1 LAATVHFRS
10 SGSPAGLAAAAEGE
24 LTNEMLAESLSD
36 QIIVQAVGPLI
47 TVLLGGLA
55 VGLIARQFQVRE
67 ADQKLRE
74 GMALDVARIGG
85 VFYSLVAA
93 TMRAKVT
100 EDSGLIGIRMKAL
113 DDGFEKFIVDAAV
126 LEKRLSAYSESCSLD
141 WHAAS
146 DCATVLYYL
155 MTEVPEPTL
164 SRITTINEKGFD
176 DKEHSR
182 LSSRELCDQELVMN
196 QFARQ
201 MNGISSGALKKS
213 KNT

>member
-1 LAATVHFRS
+1 M
-10 SGSPAGLAAAAEGE
+10 
-24 LTNEMLAESLSD
+24 NEMLAESLSD

-100 EDSGLIGIRMKAL
+100 EDSGLIGI
-113 DDGFEKFIVDAAV
+113 G
-126 LEKRLSAYSESCSLD
+126 
-141 WHAAS
+141 
-146 DCATVLYYL
+146 
-155 MTEVPEPTL
+155 
-164 SRITTINEKGFD
+164 
-176 DKEHSR
+176 
-182 LSSRELCDQELVMN
+182 
-196 QFARQ
+196 
-201 MNGISSGALKKS
+201 
-213 KNT
+213 